1 MTGKILIAYST
12 QTGINESVA
21 NTMATALRTTYS
33 MDVTVADL
41 KNGEPDLSQFQ
52 SIIVGGGVNN
62 TNVYNEAVDFL
73 GKDFRGKNVAVY
85 FSCED
90 EENPKAQSTEDNSRK
105 ALAKNQ
111 SLKPIDVAAFGGCM
125 RRQGRPV
132 MDELNMN
139 RARDW
144 AIELGKKFIALE
156 PIPVVEVK
164 PVIEKTPEPMPIV
177 EILPI
182 VETSV
187 TANEKEG
194 VFEIILDA
202 ANKFRFHLKAGNGQ
216 IIAVS
221 QGYVAKES
229 AINGIDS
236 IKKNAQIAKI
246 VDLSTTEG
254 AKPKHGKGIV
264 QDPVFEIQTNAPDKW
279 RFHLKAGNGEIIA
292 VSQSYQSKESAESGI
307 ASVKKNAS
315 MAKVV
320 DLTLEAAIEA

>member
-12 QTGINESVA
+12 KSGINEAAAHAIADVLKT
-21 NTMATALRTTYS
+21 NYS

-41 KNGEPDLSQFQ
+41 RNGPPDITPFQ
-52 SIIVGGGVNN
+52 NIVVGGGVDN
-62 TNVYNEAVDFL
+62 TSVYNEAVNFL
-73 GKDFRGKNVAVY
+73 EKDFWGKNVAVY

-105 ALAKNQ
+105 VLVKNK
-111 SLKPIDVAAFGGCM
+111 SLMLIDVVSFGGCM
-125 RRQGRPV
+125 LRQGRPV
-132 MDELNMN
+132 MDEQNMN
-139 RARDW
+139 RVKDW
-144 AIELGKKFIALE
+144 AIDLGKKFIALE
-156 PIPVVEVK
+156 PIPAVK
-164 PVIEKTPEPMPIV
+164 MTPVDEKTPKPTPVV
-177 EILPI
+177 EMSATPK
-182 VETSV
+182 ET
-187 TANEKEG
+187 EG

-221 QGYVAKES
+221 QGYGAKES
-229 AINGIDS
+229 AISGIDS
-236 IKKNAQIAKI
+236 IKKNAPIAKI
-246 VDLSTTEG
+246 ADLTAGEV
-254 AKPKHGKGIV
+254 AVPKKAKGIV

-307 ASVKKNAS
+307 ASVKKNAPT
-315 MAKVV
+315 AKIV